1 MANTNQTQDLI
12 NSLIDFL
19 RNYSYNGGY
28 TTSYSTPT
36 AYNST
41 PTNNGNY
48 NIKDQKRRFKEEL
61 LHQDILDARQRS
73 RFLEA
78 YKKEKELHEFRLENL
93 RIQLKE
99 AEDAGDLKRRNEL
112 IHAIDMEERRFA
124 NATYGK
130 NKVTET
136 IKGIEKIVE
145 GTKKVYGVVQKLT
158 KPWADADHAASKFTK
173 TIGGTKKAMDA
184 LTTDTLKGVSRGIGL
199 KFDLSSQELI
209 EAQQNYLKGIG
220 RNINIDNVAKESM
233 AAIARFSQDTGID
246 GLEMASQ
253 FENFGVN
260 IEKTGD
266 HLTEMFKDA
275 SKHGISFQS
284 YSDNVAKN
292 IKIAQNYTFKNGL
305 KGLESMAKKATAIK
319 LDMQQVANLADK
331 VSTVEGAI
339 ETSAKLQVLGGPFA
353 SMADPMGMLYEGLN
367 DMEGLQDRVIKMI
380 RNIGHFDKLTGE
392 IKVSSFEKQ
401 RIKAA
406 AEAMG
411 MDYSGLMESVNAQ
424 ARREEI
430 NKQIKA
436 SGIAGNFDKDFQELI
451 KNTATIK
458 DGKAG
463 ITINGEFKALDQLD
477 PKKDRETLIA
487 MTRNESQDIK
497 QIAIDLRSLVQ
508 KRSGL
513 GKAYDAVQGRMFS
526 WLGKGESG
534 LLDMFKGGGFGN
546 FLLGTGV
553 VLSNIGIIGGL
564 ASLWSKR
571 GILKGLGQMGT
582 GAGAGVGAGAGAGA
596 GVGAGAG
603 AGAGAGVGA
612 GAGAG
617 VGAGASA
624 GAGAGAGAMFAG
636 GAVLTAVGAI
646 GNYYTNKAVAEGKM
660 KKGGTG
666 HHVAKGASGALT
678 GAGAGIMAAGG
689 LTALGT
695 MVPAIGTALAA
706 AGPIGWILGGL
717 GAAIGGGI
725 GLYKASK
732 AKNEKI
738 LDNQLKEK
746 GISRKGDYGAI
757 KLRKIDKALQ
767 TGEISDR
774 LRRRLLQEGDTDI
787 LKAIESK
794 KETLEKKELEKKK
807 VKEKNRMNI
816 GVANISIGM
825 AKFNNMGQGLMGLG
839 VNSFGIMGLATKGI
853 SSLIKGKEEKGTPSS
868 FNKAK
873 EKTMSNNDMK
883 LPSQTFD
890 ININGTLRLASD
902 NGQSIDLISELRKDP
917 HLLSEVTRLIVNQMS
932 SQNMG
937 LQ

>member
-28 TTSYSTPT
+28 TTSYSMPT
-36 AYNST
+36 AYNS
-41 PTNNGNY
+41 
-48 NIKDQKRRFKEEL
+48 
-61 LHQDILDARQRS
+61 
-73 RFLEA
+73 
-78 YKKEKELHEFRLENL
+78 
-93 RIQLKE
+93 
-99 AEDAGDLKRRNEL
+99 
-112 IHAIDMEERRFA
+112 
-124 NATYGK
+124 TYGK

-220 RNINIDNVAKESM
+220 RNVNVDNIAKESM

-246 GLEMASQ
+246 GLGMASQ

-292 IKIAQNYTFKNGL
+292 IKIAQNYTFRNGL

-353 SMADPMGMLYEGLN
+353 SIADPMGMLYEGLN
-367 DMEGLQDRVIKMI
+367 DIEGLQDRVVKMI

-436 SGIAGNFDKDFQELI
+436 SGIADFDKDFQELI

-458 DGKAG
+458 NGKAG
-463 ITINGEFKALDQLD
+463 ITINGEFKTLDQLD

-497 QIAIDLRSLVQ
+497 QIAMDLRSLVQ

-526 WLGKGESG
+526 WLGKGESA
-534 LLDMFKGGGFGN
+534 LLGMLGGGLTTAALYGAVGLN
-546 FLLGTGV
+546 
-553 VLSNIGIIGGL
+553 NIGIIGSL
-564 ASLWSKR
+564 ASLWSKLFR
-571 GILKGLGQMGT
+571 GGKSPKLPAGTKLNSTGRLINAKTGRFVSTKATSKFATKAATQGLGKSILSGAAKGGVIGT
-582 GAGAGVGAGAGAGA
+582 ILGI
-596 GVGAGAG
+596 
-603 AGAGAGVGA
+603 
-612 GAGAG
+612 
-617 VGAGASA
+617 
-624 GAGAGAGAMFAG
+624 G
-636 GAVLTAVGAI
+636 GSI
-646 GNYYTNKAVAEGKM
+646 GNYYTDKAIAEGKM
-660 KKGGTG
+660 KAGSNKHKAAKMGSQAAMWGGTG
-666 HHVAKGASGALT
+666 
-678 GAGAGIMAAGG
+678 MAIGSLFG
-689 LTALGT
+689 
-695 MVPAIGTALAA
+695 PIGTAV
-706 AGPIGWILGGL
+706 GGTL
-717 GAAIGGGI
+717 GAAVGAIIGHQQAQK
-725 GLYKASK
+725 YK
-732 AKNEKI
+732 NQDI

-746 GISRKGDYGAI
+746 NISRKGDYGAR

-794 KETLEKKELEKKK
+794 KEALEKKELEKKK

-839 VNSFGIMGLATKGI
+839 ANSFGIMGLATKGI

-868 FNKAK
+868 FNKTK

-902 NGQSIDLISELRKDP
+902 NGQSIDLISELRRDSY
-917 HLLSEVTRLIVNQMS
+917 LLSEVTQLIIDQMRR
-932 SQNMG
+932 QNVG

>member
-1 MANTNQTQDLI
+1 MADNNQIQHLTNY
-12 NSLIDFL
+12 LIDAL
-19 RNYSYNGGY
+19 RNYNYNNGY
-28 TTSYSTPT
+28 TTSYSAPT
-36 AYNST
+36 SSYSST
-41 PTNNGNY
+41 INGSKY
-48 NIKDQKRRFKEEL
+48 DAEEQEKRFKEEI
-61 LHQDILDARQRS
+61 LHQDILDARQRN

-78 YKKEKELHEFRLENL
+78 YKKEKELHEFRLANL
-93 RIQLKE
+93 RKE
-99 AEDAGDLKRRNEL
+99 LEDAKGDEEKEKE
-112 IHAIDMEERRFA
+112 ISHKIDMENRRFA

-130 NKVTET
+130 NNVTEAV
-136 IKGIEKIVE
+136 KSVEKLVE
-145 GTKKVYGVVQKLT
+145 ATKKVYGVVQKLT

-220 RNINIDNVAKESM
+220 RNINIDNVAKESL

-246 GLEMASQ
+246 GLRMASQ

-266 HLTEMFKDA
+266 HLTEMYKDA

-331 VSTVEGAI
+331 VSTVEGAL

-367 DMEGLQDRVIKMI
+367 DIEGLQDRVIKMI

-526 WLGKGESG
+526 WLGKGESA
-534 LLDMFKGGGFGN
+534 LLGMLGGGLTTAALYGAVGLN
-546 FLLGTGV
+546 
-553 VLSNIGIIGGL
+553 NIGIIGGI
-564 ASLWSKR
+564 ASLWSKLFR
-571 GILKGLGQMGT
+571 GGKSPKLPAGTKLKSARRLINAKTSAKATRKVATQGLGKSILS
-582 GAGAGVGAGAGAGA
+582 GAGAGAGGGLKA
-596 GVGAGAG
+596 LLGTTGGGIA
-603 AGAGAGVGA
+603 
-612 GAGAG
+612 
-617 VGAGASA
+617 
-624 GAGAGAGAMFAG
+624 AG
-636 GAVLTAVGAI
+636 GLVAGI
-646 GNYYTNKAVAEGKM
+646 GLLGNHFTNKAVADGKM
-660 KKGGTG
+660 KAGSNSHKAAKMASQAATFGGIG
-666 HHVAKGASGALT
+666 
-678 GAGAGIMAAGG
+678 MAIGSAIAPG
-689 LTALGT
+689 
-695 MVPAIGTALAA
+695 IGTAIV
-706 AGPIGWILGGL
+706 GTL
-717 GAAIGGGI
+717 GAAVGAFIGHQQ
-725 GLYKASK
+725 AQK
-732 AKNEKI
+732 AKNADI
-738 LDNQLKEK
+738 LDNRLKEL
-746 GISRKGDYGAI
+746 GITRKGDYGAR
-757 KLRKIDKALQ
+757 KLRKYEKALE

-816 GVANISIGM
+816 GVANISIGT

-902 NGQSIDLISELRKDP
+902 NGQSIDLISELRRDP
-917 HLLSEVTRLIVNQMS
+917 NLLSQVTQLIVTQMRNQT
-932 SQNMG
+932 MG

>member
-61 LHQDILDARQRS
+61 LHQDILDARQRN

-78 YKKEKELHEFRLENL
+78 YKKEKELHEFKLENL
-93 RIQLKE
+93 KRQLKE

-112 IHAIDMEERRFA
+112 IHDINMEERRFA
-124 NATYGK
+124 SATYGK
-130 NKVTET
+130 NMVTET
-136 IKGIEKIVE
+136 VKGIEKIVE

-246 GLEMASQ
+246 GLGMASQ

-292 IKIAQNYTFKNGL
+292 IKIAQNYTFRNGL

-331 VSTVEGAI
+331 VSTVEGAL

-367 DMEGLQDRVIKMI
+367 DIEGLQDRVIKMI

-463 ITINGEFKALDQLD
+463 ITINGEFKTLDQLD

-487 MTRNESQDIK
+487 MTRSESQDIK

-526 WLGKGESG
+526 LLGRGESA
-534 LLDMFKGGGFGN
+534 LLGMLGGGLTTAALYGAVGLN
-546 FLLGTGV
+546 
-553 VLSNIGIIGGL
+553 NIGILGSI
-564 ASLWSKR
+564 ASGWSKLFR
-571 GILKGLGQMGT
+571 GGKSPKLPAGTKLNSAGRLINAKTGRFVSTKATSKVATTAATQGLGKSILSGAAKGGVIGT
-582 GAGAGVGAGAGAGA
+582 IAGI
-596 GVGAGAG
+596 
-603 AGAGAGVGA
+603 
-612 GAGAG
+612 
-617 VGAGASA
+617 
-624 GAGAGAGAMFAG
+624 G
-636 GAVLTAVGAI
+636 GAV
-646 GNYYTNKAVAEGKM
+646 GNYYTDKAVAEGKM
-660 KKGGTG
+660 KAGGNKHKAAKTASQALAWGGTVG
-666 HHVAKGASGALT
+666 GIATMIGGPVAGL
-678 GAGAGIMAAGG
+678 IAGG
-689 LTALGT
+689 L
-695 MVPAIGTALAA
+695 AA
-706 AGPIGWILGGL
+706 VV
-717 GAAIGGGI
+717 GGI
-725 GLYKASK
+725 IGHQQAQKYK
-732 AKNEKI
+732 NQDI

-746 GISRKGDYGAI
+746 GISRKGDYGAR